1 MIADLSKL
9 WRRCQPTDD
18 DRYSW
23 QTWLISMH
31 CWQNRF
37 HFLSVS
43 NGPTSILPDIVITL
57 QKSHE
62 IIFVGVFLKNHNYL
76 REMFLR
82 RLRDVT
88 EKTFFLDMLETSKR
102 RLIKDILLRCFW
114 EVLKTSQSDIFLR
127 CIWDVSK
134 TLQKSHLFWDISK
147 GSLRCL
153 SQWRFDLNLS
163 EKSDSGWGRR
173 KIDFGVEF

>member
-43 NGPTSILPDIVITL
+43 NGPTSILPDIEITL

-62 IIFVGVFLKNHNYL
+62 IIFVGVFLKNHKYL

-82 RLRDVT
+82 RLREVT

-102 RLIKDILLRCFW
+102 HLIKDILLRCFW
-114 EVLKTSQSDIFLR
+114 EVLKTSQNDIFLR
-127 CIWDVSK
+127 CIGDVSK
-134 TLQKSHLFWDISK
+134 TSQKSHLFWGISK

-153 SQWRFDLNLS
+153 SQWRFD
-163 EKSDSGWGRR
+163 
-173 KIDFGVEF
+173 